1 MRPIA
6 DQTIQELEG
15 VDYGEPTYNN
25 RLRHLSYVALRAKWE
40 SYVGQGFVV
49 TNTHRLPTS
58 PLVLRSSTS
67 EVGRLRRTRPRVPIK
82 RFALDD
88 LRFMIGQREGLPW
101 LMPRA
106 LAHLARHPLAGGRWH
121 YRGSLL
127 NAVISV
133 PDAFWQA
140 QPLWRAQVSVVI
152 ASALKRIHKV
162 DVPEDFEA
170 ELRAA
175 MPRFA

>member
-1 MRPIA
+1 MRSIA

-15 VDYGEPTYNN
+15 VDYGEPTYN
-25 RLRHLSYVALRAKWE
+25 S
-40 SYVGQGFVV
+40 FVV
-49 TNTHRLPTS
+49 TNTHRL
-58 PLVLRSSTS
+58 R
-67 EVGRLRRTRPRVPIK
+67 RVPIK

-88 LRFMIGQREGLPW
+88 LRFIIGQSEGLPW

-140 QPLWRAQVSVVI
+140 QPLWRAQVSVII
-152 ASALKRIHKV
+152 ANALKRIHKV
-162 DVPEDFEA
+162 AVPEDFESD
-170 ELRAA
+170 LRAA